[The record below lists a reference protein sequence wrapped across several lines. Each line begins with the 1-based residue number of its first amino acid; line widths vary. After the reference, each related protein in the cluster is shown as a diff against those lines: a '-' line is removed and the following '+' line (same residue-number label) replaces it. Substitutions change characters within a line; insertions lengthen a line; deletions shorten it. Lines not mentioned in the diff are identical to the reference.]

1 MGTYFSID
9 YMLKSFPVLLSYVD
23 VTIIVTVIAELA
35 GLTLGCGIALIRTN
49 KLPILNPLALV
60 YISYIRGTP
69 FLAQLYLVCFGLP
82 QLLQRFGYDDIRSI
96 PGLLFV
102 FLVMSLHSAAYIAE
116 IMRGSISSIDK
127 GQLEAAHSIGMTS
140 LQAYTRIVLPQALR
154 AAIPAIGNNVI
165 STLKGTS
172 LIFNVGVVD
181 MLRKADLM
189 GSYSFR
195 HLELYVDIA
204 IIYVLLCFAIQG
216 ITYCLEHRTAGM
228 VLGQIAALGR
238 ERG

>member
-1 MGTYFSID
+1 MGTYFSVD

-23 VTIIVTVIAELA
+23 VTILVTVVAEMA
-35 GLTLGCGIALIRTN
+35 GLILGCVVALIRIN
-49 KLPILNPLALV
+49 KIKLLNQAALV

-82 QLLQRFGYDDIRSI
+82 QLLQKLGYDDIRSI

-102 FLVMSLHSAAYIAE
+102 FFVMSIHSAAYIAE
-116 IMRGSISSIDK
+116 IMRGSILAVDK
-127 GQLEAAHSIGMTS
+127 GQMEAAHSIGMTT
-140 LQAYTRIVLPQALR
+140 LQAYRRIVMPQALQ

-181 MLRKADLM
+181 MLRKAELM

-216 ITYCLEHRTAGM
+216 ITYCLEHRAG
-228 VLGQIAALGR
+228 GR
-238 ERG
+238 AFA